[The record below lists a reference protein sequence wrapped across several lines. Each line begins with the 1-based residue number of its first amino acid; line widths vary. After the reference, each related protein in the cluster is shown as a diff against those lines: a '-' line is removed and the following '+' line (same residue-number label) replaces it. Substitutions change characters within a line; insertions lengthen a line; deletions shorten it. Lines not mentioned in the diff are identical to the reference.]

1 MMTSRFS
8 GFTFWGILASVLF
21 TVSMGYAGEE
31 APESYEGETLT
42 VTSRKVEEKVKDVP
56 ASLSVF
62 DGMMLKD
69 NSIDGID
76 ELTYFVP
83 NLSFDKL
90 NTHETTLSF
99 RGIGGLPSMNKVW
112 LINVD
117 GVAIPYVA
125 LDTFLDTER
134 VEVLRAGQ
142 GALYGRNT
150 QAGVV
155 NIITKDPGETPEFEG
170 GISYGSYNSM
180 EARAIF
186 STPLTDQSGIR
197 AAFKASSSDGYFEN
211 DFHDADDTNDDTQYT
226 GAIKYTHRAG
236 DSDVELSVFADSYDS
251 GYDTLVPLAEG
262 PSYTTHS
269 NETGKNKGSHVTP
282 ILTFN
287 REMGIGTLTSVT
299 SYTDSEYEILSD
311 FDFSEKDIYVF
322 GYEENYNTFSQ
333 EARLA
338 GKTGSV
344 SWLGGIY
351 GMYEELDLETDMTF
365 GQDAPMMQGMTMQQV
380 STVDTLNFALF
391 GEVKWDFASRWQW
404 AASLRANYESKG
416 LDWDGPMGSSL
427 DMDES
432 WSALLPAMSL
442 NYAVNAENNVY
453 TAISTGYHAG
463 DYSANQ
469 VQKEMVEQVVDPE
482 YAVTYEIGWKSELM
496 ENRLRANA
504 AVFYTDWR
512 DMQVNVTSP
521 GGQGGMAISRRE
533 NAGEAHSIG
542 FESDVSF
549 RPVQA
554 FELNAALGIID
565 IEFDDYETNKTTGT
579 NLKGNKIPNTPEYKF
594 TLGSTY
600 FFDGGFFM
608 NGNASFVGETYLD
621 ELNTIKQDPYTLMNA
636 SVGYETEHWTAR
648 VYGKNLLDE
657 EFYVHQFNGAGRAG
671 DPLTVGAEVSVRL

>member
-1 MMTSRFS
+1 M
-8 GFTFWGILASVLF
+8 G
-21 TVSMGYAGEE
+21 SMGYAGDE

-62 DGMMLKD
+62 DGMMIKD
-69 NSIDGID
+69 NKIGGID

-186 STPLTDQSGIR
+186 GTPLTDHSGIR

-211 DFHDADDTNDDTQYT
+211 DFHNADDTNDDTQYT
-226 GAIKYTHRAG
+226 GALKYTHRAG
-236 DSDVELSVFADSYDS
+236 NSDIELSVFADSYDS

-269 NETGKNKGSHVTP
+269 DETGKNKGSHVTP

-287 REMGIGTLTSVT
+287 REMGIGTLTTVT
-299 SYTDSEYEILSD
+299 SYTDSEYEILAD
-311 FDFSEKDIYVF
+311 FDFSEKDIFVF
-322 GYEENYNTFSQ
+322 GYEEDYSTFSQ
-333 EARLA
+333 EVRLA
-338 GKTGSV
+338 GKTGNV

-351 GMYEELDLETDMTF
+351 GMYEELDLQTVMGF
-365 GQDAPMMQGMTMQQV
+365 GQDYPDPMFQGNSMQQT
-380 STVDTLNFALF
+380 STIDTLNVAMF
-391 GEVKWDFASRWQW
+391 GEVKWDVASRWQW
-404 AASLRANYESKG
+404 AASLRANYERKD
-416 LDWDGPMGSSL
+416 LDWDGPMGTRL
-427 DMDES
+427 DMDED

-442 NYAVNAENNVY
+442 TYAVNDGNNVY

-469 VQKEMVEQVVDPE
+469 VQQELVEKVVDPE
-482 YAVTYEIGWKSELM
+482 YAVTYEIGWKGELM
-496 ENRLRANA
+496 EKRLRANA

-521 GGQGGMAISRRE
+521 GDNGMPISRRE

-554 FELNAALGIID
+554 FELYGVLGIID
-565 IEFDDYETNKTTGT
+565 IEFDDYEIDQSSGT
-579 NLKGNKIPNTPEYKF
+579 NLKGNKIPNTPEYTF

-600 FFDGGFFM
+600 FFNGGFFM
-608 NGNASFVGETYLD
+608 NGSASFVGKTYLD
-621 ELNTIKQDPYTLMNA
+621 EYNKVEQDPYTLMNA
-636 SVGYETEHWTAR
+636 SLGYETEQWTAR

-657 EFYVHQFNGAGRAG
+657 AFYVHHFNGSGRAG